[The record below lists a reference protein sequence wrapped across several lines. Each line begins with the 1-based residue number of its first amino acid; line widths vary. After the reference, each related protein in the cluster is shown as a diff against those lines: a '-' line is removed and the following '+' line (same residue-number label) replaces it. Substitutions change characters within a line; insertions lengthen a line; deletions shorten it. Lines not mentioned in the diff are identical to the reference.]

1 MADRVS
7 NEKLAYDQGDV
18 YANSARLQG
27 RFWHVF
33 KSPNTQKAESYFDE
47 VVRNSTSGSTVLDY
61 GCYTGALT
69 PKLLSY
75 RAKKI
80 IGIDISEKGIGEA
93 KRQYGD
99 KADFHVMDAHNLQF
113 DDETFDLIVG
123 RAILHHLEFDVA
135 LREIARVLRP
145 GGRAVFIEPLR
156 DNPAGKLIRRLTPHA
171 RTTDELPL
179 SRLQIE
185 AADKLFHSHA
195 HRFANLASVPVAMTT
210 SLFLSNPNNIALRLA
225 DRVDGKLAASPMK
238 YWMRFVVLVWEKKAT
253 GS

>member
-1 MADRVS
+1 MIDRVS

-33 KSPNTQKAESYFDE
+33 KSPNTQKAETYFDE
-47 VVRNSTSGSTVLDY
+47 VIRKNTPGSTVLDY

-75 RAKKI
+75 KAKKI

-99 KADFHVMDAHNLQF
+99 KAEFHVMDAHKMLF
-113 DDETFDLIVG
+113 DRESFDLIVG
-123 RAILHHLEFDVA
+123 RAILHHLDFEVA
-135 LREIARVLRP
+135 VREIARVLCP
-145 GGRAVFIEPLR
+145 GGRAIFVEPLR
-156 DNPAGKLIRRLTPHA
+156 DNPAGKLFRLLTPRA

-179 SRLQIE
+179 SRQQIE
-185 AADKLFHSHA
+185 AANQLFDTQA
-195 HRFANLASVPVAMTT
+195 HRFANLVSVPIAMLT
-210 SLFLSNPNNIALRLA
+210 SQFLRNAENIALRLA
-225 DRVDGKLAASPMK
+225 DHVDSRLADTYMK
-238 YWMRFVVLVWEKKAT
+238 YWMRFVVLVWEKKSM